1 MAFLSMVSSLD
12 IMKWVTIKETC
23 LISLSASVLC
33 NTFSRSFSPNW
44 NGDDNHGSVEAN
56 SQLSPR
62 RARMIIAVKGA
73 DWRNDCDNKSGQ
85 TSPFLRGFS
94 PLHSTTKLRHL
105 APPCFH
111 YRPSWYN
118 CTSARQELQTIA
130 DWFFFPL
137 FLSNCSFESG
147 EIGIG
152 AKSAEKW
159 SKRRS
164 CDFPSWISYLDLA
177 RSARLM
183 DVTLNSLRGQNR
195 GKKT

>member
-1 MAFLSMVSSLD
+1 M
-12 IMKWVTIKETC
+12 ET
-23 LISLSASVLC
+23 
-33 NTFSRSFSPNW
+33 
-44 NGDDNHGSVEAN
+44 N
-56 SQLSPR
+56 SQLSPSRVR
-62 RARMIIAVKGA
+62 RRMIIAVKGA
-73 DWRNDCDNKSGQ
+73 DWRNDCDNKREQ
-85 TSPFLRGFS
+85 TSPFLRPAFS
-94 PLHSTTKLRHL
+94 PPTHSTTKLHHL

-118 CTSARQELQTIA
+118 CTSPRQELETIA
-130 DWFFFPL
+130 DWFFFPV

-164 CDFPSWISYLDLA
+164 FDFPSWISYLDLA

-183 DVTLNSLRGQNR
+183 DVTLNSLRGQKDVIISLRNNE
-195 GKKT
+195 TEQSSTQE